1 MQKAAAGVRKAGGRR
16 RASLKAA
23 VASLAAVLA
32 ICAPVVNFVFSP
44 RTLRLQPGNGPQQA
58 SSASVVVLGATTG
71 GGEEVRPEVE
81 GGVLG
86 ELLQLATAEGES
98 ADAQLIAQVNA
109 NFGRISPQ
117 DLSDLQSKVAAADE
131 DARPA
136 LGRLSLAI
144 QQSME
149 SRMAGAAKDLQE
161 LLMSSGEIQENIRN
175 CLAKQDSP
183 LPIMAVLQMN
193 LAKSQQTGNKQQEQG
208 LTFVFNAMNQI
219 LDEKVPLVSRILSR
233 CLSTEDSS
241 ARQELLRS
249 FLEGRPRELA
259 VAIVGLVAEAEAR
272 FAADVQQLQGTLG
285 LLRRVAFDAGIV
297 LGEVQ
302 GSKAQDKF
310 TEQLQPLFNALSR

>member
-44 RTLRLQPGNGPQQA
+44 RTLRLQPGKGPQQA

-249 FLEGRPRELA
+249 FL
-259 VAIVGLVAEAEAR
+259 
-272 FAADVQQLQGTLG
+272 
-285 LLRRVAFDAGIV
+285 
-297 LGEVQ
+297 
-302 GSKAQDKF
+302 S
-310 TEQLQPLFNALSR
+310 TE